1 MKAFPLIAAALG
13 GALVGAAAALL
24 LAPQSGSETR
34 DAIRDFI
41 KSHVPNIK
49 ERDLNELADQI
60 AEEIKDVKYIMRGF
74 ATFLLGALV
83 GAGAAALLTP
93 TTGPELRDR
102 IRLILQKRGILPTA
116 RVDELVEI
124 IASEVEKNK

>member
-49 ERDLNELADQI
+49 GRDLNELADQI
-60 AEEIKDVKYIMRGF
+60 AEEIKDVK
-74 ATFLLGALV
+74 
-83 GAGAAALLTP
+83 
-93 TTGPELRDR
+93 
-102 IRLILQKRGILPTA
+102 
-116 RVDELVEI
+116 
-124 IASEVEKNK
+124 

>member
-41 KSHVPNIK
+41 KSHVPNLK

-60 AEEIKDVKYIMRGF
+60 AEEIKDVK
-74 ATFLLGALV
+74 
-83 GAGAAALLTP
+83 
-93 TTGPELRDR
+93 
-102 IRLILQKRGILPTA
+102 
-116 RVDELVEI
+116 
-124 IASEVEKNK
+124 

>member
-60 AEEIKDVKYIMRGF
+60 AEEINDVK
-74 ATFLLGALV
+74 
-83 GAGAAALLTP
+83 
-93 TTGPELRDR
+93 
-102 IRLILQKRGILPTA
+102 
-116 RVDELVEI
+116 
-124 IASEVEKNK
+124 